1 MNIGAKDPAGPVVA
15 CPTCKGPSRFAPSNP
30 WRPFCS
36 ERCRT
41 VDLGAWA
48 SEQFRVPEA
57 QGQPGNGDVE
67 TDHLGGAE
75 GTGPHEPHAH

>member
-1 MNIGAKDPAGPVVA
+1 MSVGSKDPAGPIVA
-15 CPTCKGPSRFAPSNP
+15 CPTCKGPSRFAPSNA

-41 VDLGAWA
+41 IDLGAWA
-48 SEQFRVPEA
+48 SEQFRVAAAP
-57 QGQPGNGDVE
+57 GGNGDVE

>member
-1 MNIGAKDPAGPVVA
+1 MKAGSADPAGPIVA
-15 CPTCKGPSRFAPSNP
+15 CPTCKGPSRFAPSNA

-36 ERCRT
+36 EGCKT
-41 VDLGAWA
+41 IDLGAWA
-48 SEQFRVPEA
+48 TEQFRVPASPIE
-57 QGQPGNGDVE
+57 GDVE